1 MEDRM
6 KRLLT
11 AAAIAVGL
19 AASPANAQTK
29 ADPTRSQP
37 LWARLTERLQEI
49 DHKLDGVLGVSLR
62 DLETGQAFDLRAR
75 EPFPTAS
82 AIKIGVLYEL
92 FKQAEE
98 GRVDLAEVTTP
109 PLPRVQ
115 GGGILQSL
123 GDHVSLTWRDLA
135 VLMIGWSDNEATNV
149 LVGKVGMDAVARR
162 MAALGVPG
170 VRLRRKMMDLEAA
183 KRGDENVA
191 TPGDLRRL
199 MEIVAAGD
207 GLSPERA
214 KDLRKVAGQAE
225 SYSQFRMALPADVP
239 ALTKSGELDGVR
251 TEVAYVD
258 LPGRPYSI
266 AIMTT
271 WLGRDKDGEAAIREV
286 SAAVY
291 ETMSRLARSSEYGRV
306 IQ

>member
-1 MEDRM
+1 M

-11 AAAIAVGL
+11 AAAVVAAL
-19 AASPANAQTK
+19 AGSPAHAETK
-29 ADPTRSQP
+29 GPVPSSTP
-37 LWARLTERLQEI
+37 LWARLSERLRET
-49 DHKLDGVLGVSLR
+49 DRKLDGVLGISLR
-62 DLETGQAFDLRAR
+62 DLETGQAFDLRAA

-82 AIKIGVLYEL
+82 AIKIAVLYEL
-92 FKQAEE
+92 FRQAEE

-109 PLPRVQ
+109 PVPRVQ
-115 GGGILQSL
+115 GGGILQAL

-135 VLMIGWSDNEATNV
+135 VLMIGWSDNEASNV
-149 LVGKVGMDAVARR
+149 LMGKVGIDAVGRR
-162 MAALGVPG
+162 MTALGVPG

-225 SYSQFRMALPADVP
+225 PYSQFRTALPPDVP

-258 LPGRPYSI
+258 LAGRPYVV

-271 WLGRDKDGEAAIREV
+271 WLARDQDGEAAIREV
-286 SAAVY
+286 SAAIY